1 MSLFCQKHHFALLFA
16 TIFVKTIVAQNPLS
30 TSSILATAKTQTAIA
45 LQERKID
52 VLNTQSY
59 RLPFLEKIDFQTE
72 TDRFDWQRQ
81 EYRVRTSFNGWEEM
95 RSLKQQKEANMV
107 KEQAERNV
115 LFKDV
120 LYDRYALLV
129 EYRYEQTV
137 LKMYRQMFDVFA
149 DKRDVLQKMAKLSTD
164 FNIEDLIKAEDAAF
178 DFQQKILQTE
188 GNIRNIDQFLNRIF
202 NTTDAS
208 PTRKFQTSSSL
219 TTLQLD
225 TVDWIPLS
233 KMRRFVME
241 LPQTAAK
248 NPLLTH
254 QETKINVVQSEYNLE
269 KAKTKKIIDY
279 AQIRNSARNKDAL
292 IREWSVGVGIAIP
305 YRGSSKIAL
314 NNIAFKRLEEENTLK
329 NLQTN
334 LDLQIFSLQQGIELI
349 FKEYDFVEKQV
360 NESQTLYALDHYAAI
375 QGSPPIVLLRM
386 KELVLKRQS
395 QLISLE
401 HAAFQKYIKWLDLT
415 GKLSEMP
422 LKNYLS
428 VGLTGF

>member
-1 MSLFCQKHHFALLFA
+1 MSNKFRTYKIIVLLYFGA
-16 TIFVKTIVAQNPLS
+16 FIQTVVAQNTLS
-30 TSSILATAKTQTAIA
+30 TSSILATAKSQTAIA

-52 VLNTQSY
+52 MLNAQSY
-59 RLPFLEKIDFQTE
+59 KLSFLEKADFQTE
-72 TDRFDWQRQ
+72 TDRFDLQRQ

-95 RSLKQQKEANMV
+95 RSLKQQKAANV
-107 KEQAERNV
+107 QKEQAERTV

-129 EYRYEQTV
+129 EYQFTQTA
-137 LKMYRQMFDVFA
+137 LKMYRQMFNVFA

-178 DFQQKILQTE
+178 DYQQKILQSE
-188 GNIRNIDQFLNRIF
+188 GTIRNINQFLKRTF
-202 NTTDAS
+202 NTSDS
-208 PTRKFQTSSSL
+208 
-219 TTLQLD
+219 LQLD
-225 TVDWIPLS
+225 TTDWVPLS
-233 KMRRFVME
+233 KIRLLVSQ
-241 LPQTAAK
+241 LPTTAEK
-248 NPLLTH
+248 NPVLTY
-254 QETKINVVQSEYNLE
+254 QQAAIGVVQSNYNLE
-269 KAKTKKIIDY
+269 KSQTKKIIDY
-279 AQIRNSARNKDAL
+279 AQIRNSARNRDAI

-305 YRGSSKIAL
+305 YRGSSKIEL
-314 NNIAFKRLEEENTLK
+314 NKIAFKRLEAENKLK

-334 LDLQIFSLQQGIELI
+334 FDLEIFNVQQDLDLI

-360 NESQTLYALDHYAAI
+360 NESQTLYALDHYANI

-401 HAAFQKYIKWLDLT
+401 QAAYQKYIKWLDLT
-415 GKLSEMP
+415 GKLSETP

-428 VGLTGF
+428 VDFSAF

>member
-1 MSLFCQKHHFALLFA
+1 MYQICRKYTFPLL
-16 TIFVKTIVAQNPLS
+16 TLIVLVETAFGQTSFS
-30 TSSILATAKTQTAIA
+30 TSNILATAKTQTAIA

-52 VLNTQSY
+52 VLNAQSY
-59 RLPFLEKIDFQTE
+59 KLPFLEKIDLQTE

-81 EYRVRTSFNGWEEM
+81 EYRVRTSFNGLEEM
-95 RSLKQQKEANMV
+95 KSLRQQKEANLV
-107 KEQAERNV
+107 KEYAERTL

-129 EYRYEQTV
+129 EYRFEQAA
-137 LKMYRQMFDVFA
+137 LKMYRQMFDVYA
-149 DKRDVLQKMAKLSTD
+149 DKRDVLQKMAKLSTN

-178 DFQQKILQTE
+178 DYQQKMLESE
-188 GNIRNIDQFLNRIF
+188 GAIRNINQFLKRTF
-202 NTTDAS
+202 NSTDS
-208 PTRKFQTSSSL
+208 
-219 TTLQLD
+219 LQLD
-225 TVDWIPLS
+225 TADWIPLS
-233 KMRRFVME
+233 MLRRLVTE
-241 LPQTAAK
+241 LPSTADK
-248 NPLLTH
+248 NPALTY
-254 QETKINVVQSEYNLE
+254 QQATIGVVQSEYNLE
-269 KAKTKKIIDY
+269 KAQSKKIIDY

-314 NNIAFKRLEEENTLK
+314 NNMAFKRLEEENKLK
-329 NLQTN
+329 NIQTN
-334 LDLQIFSLQQGIELI
+334 FDLQIFNLQQDLDMV

-360 NESQTLYALDHYAAI
+360 NESQTLYALDHYANI

-395 QLISLE
+395 QLVSLE
-401 HAAFQKYIKWLDLT
+401 HAAYQKYIKWLDLT

-428 VGLTGF
+428 TGLAEF

>member
-1 MSLFCQKHHFALLFA
+1 MSLFCQKYHLILLFA
-16 TIFVKTIVAQNPLS
+16 VVFVKTTGAQNPLS
-30 TSSILATAKTQTAIA
+30 TSRILATAKTQTAIA

-52 VLNTQSY
+52 VLNRQSY
-59 RLPFLEKIDFQTE
+59 RLPFLEKVDFQTE

-95 RSLKQQKEANMV
+95 RSLKQQKEADVV

-120 LYDRYALLV
+120 LYDLYALLV
-129 EYRYEQTV
+129 AYRYEQTA
-137 LKMYRQMFDVFA
+137 LKMYRDMFNVFA
-149 DKRDVLQKMAKLSTD
+149 DKRDVLQKMAQLSTN
-164 FNIEDLIKAEDAAF
+164 FNIEDLIKAEEAAF
-178 DFQQKILQTE
+178 EFQQKILQSE
-188 GNIRNIDQFLNRIF
+188 GAIRNINQFLNRIF
-202 NTTDAS
+202 GSATT
-208 PTRKFQTSSSL
+208 FQID
-219 TTLQLD
+219 TT
-225 TVDWIPLS
+225 DWIPLS
-233 KMRRFVME
+233 IIRRLVAE
-241 LPQTAAK
+241 LPQTAEK
-248 NPLLTH
+248 SPLLTH
-254 QETKINVVQSEYNLE
+254 QEAKINVLQSEYNLE
-269 KAKTKKIIDY
+269 KAQSKRIVDY

-314 NNIAFKRLEEENTLK
+314 NNIAFKRLEEENALK

-334 LDLQIFSLQQGIELI
+334 LDLQIFSLQQDLELI
-349 FKEYDFVEKQV
+349 FKEYDFIEKQV

-395 QLISLE
+395 QLMSLE
-401 HAAFQKYIKWLDLT
+401 HAAYQKYIKCLDLT

-428 VGLTGF
+428 VGLNGF

>member
-1 MSLFCQKHHFALLFA
+1 MSLFCQKYHFALLFT
-16 TIFVKTIVAQNPLS
+16 TIFVKTTVAQNPLS

-52 VLNTQSY
+52 VLNGQSY
-59 RLPFLEKIDFQTE
+59 RLPFFEKVDFQTE
-72 TDRFDWQRQ
+72 TDRFQWQRQ
-81 EYRVRTSFNGWEEM
+81 EYRVRTSFNGWDEM
-95 RSLKQQKEANMV
+95 KSLKQQKEANLV

-129 EYRYEQTV
+129 AYRYEQTT
-137 LKMYRQMFDVFA
+137 LKMYRQMFNVFA
-149 DKRDVLQKMAKLSTD
+149 DKRDVLQKMAKRSTD

-178 DFQQKILQTE
+178 DFQQKILQSE
-188 GNIRNIDQFLNRIF
+188 GTIRNIDQFLNRILAGSA
-202 NTTDAS
+202 TT
-208 PTRKFQTSSSL
+208 KFETSSSV
-219 TTLQLD
+219 TTIQLD
-225 TVDWIPLS
+225 TTDWIPLS
-233 KMRRFVME
+233 IIRRFVAE

-248 NPLLTH
+248 NPLLAH
-254 QETKINVVQSEYNLE
+254 QEAKISVVQSEYNLE
-269 KAKTKKIIDY
+269 KAQTKKIIDY
-279 AQIRNSARNKDAL
+279 AQIRNSARNRDAL

-305 YRGSSKIAL
+305 YRGSSKIEL
-314 NNIAFKRLEEENTLK
+314 NNIAFKHLEEENKLK

-334 LDLQIFSLQQGIELI
+334 LDLQIFSLQQDLDLI

-360 NESQTLYALDHYAAI
+360 NESQTLYALDHYASI

-401 HAAFQKYIKWLDLT
+401 HAAYQKYIKWLDLT
-415 GKLSEMP
+415 GKLSELP

-428 VGLTGF
+428 AGLTGF

>member
-1 MSLFCQKHHFALLFA
+1 MSLFCQKYHFALLFT
-16 TIFVKTIVAQNPLS
+16 TIFVKTTVAQNPLS

-52 VLNTQSY
+52 VLNGQSY
-59 RLPFLEKIDFQTE
+59 RLPFFEKVDFQTE
-72 TDRFDWQRQ
+72 TDRFQWQRQ
-81 EYRVRTSFNGWEEM
+81 EYRVRTSFNGWDEM
-95 RSLKQQKEANMV
+95 KSLKQQKEANLV

-129 EYRYEQTV
+129 TYRYEQTA
-137 LKMYRQMFDVFA
+137 LKMYRQMFNVFA
-149 DKRDVLQKMAKLSTD
+149 DKRDVLQKMAKRSTD

-178 DFQQKILQTE
+178 DFQQKILQSE
-188 GNIRNIDQFLNRIF
+188 GTIRNIDQFLNRILAGSA
-202 NTTDAS
+202 TT
-208 PTRKFQTSSSL
+208 KFETSSSV
-219 TTLQLD
+219 TTIQLD
-225 TVDWIPLS
+225 TTDWIPLS
-233 KMRRFVME
+233 IIRRFIAE

-248 NPLLTH
+248 NPLLIH
-254 QETKINVVQSEYNLE
+254 QEAKIRVVQSEYNLQ
-269 KAKTKKIIDY
+269 KAQTKKIIDY
-279 AQIRNSARNKDAL
+279 AQIRNSARNRDAL

-305 YRGSSKIAL
+305 YRGSSKIEL
-314 NNIAFKRLEEENTLK
+314 NNIAFKRLEEENNLK

-334 LDLQIFSLQQGIELI
+334 LDLQIFSLQQDLDLI

-360 NESQTLYALDHYAAI
+360 NESQTLYALDHYASI

-401 HAAFQKYIKWLDLT
+401 HAAYQKYIKWLDLT
-415 GKLSEMP
+415 GKLSELP

-428 VGLTGF
+428 AGLTGF